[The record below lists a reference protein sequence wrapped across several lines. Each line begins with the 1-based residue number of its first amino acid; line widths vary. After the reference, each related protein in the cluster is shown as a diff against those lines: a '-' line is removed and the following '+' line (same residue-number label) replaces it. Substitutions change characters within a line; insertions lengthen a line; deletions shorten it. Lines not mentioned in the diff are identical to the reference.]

1 MPQLSFLIYWRGQQD
16 LGRYEAYRSF
26 YIGFSY
32 FYFPKWQHTRAGASA
47 KTKLASTHQDYYGC
61 VISHYADVCT
71 KNILKILGPEGPE
84 ERMHNQLH
92 MQTCC
97 THIVLHAATDPLR
110 LHTQTETGAKVTET
124 LQFKW
129 GFCARCCCMLLL
141 PLCFH
146 SIPYIH
152 LLCTFSVQRKQGNS
166 PSKAHWQHLFEDLYL
181 SFTQKDIQVFL
192 RPPIP

>member
-1 MPQLSFLIYWRGQQD
+1 MYWRGQQD

-92 MQTCC
+92 TQTCR

-110 LHTQTETGAKVTET
+110 LHTQTETGAKVAET
-124 LQFKW
+124 SQFKW
-129 GFCARCCCMLLL
+129 GFLRPLLL
-141 PLCFH
+141 YVVATVMFSFH
-146 SIPYIH
+146 SMHSFIA
-152 LLCTFSVQRKQGNS
+152 C
-166 PSKAHWQHLFEDLYL
+166 LFRAKE
-181 SFTQKDIQVFL
+181 TREQPK
-192 RPPIP
+192 